1 MSKVGYEAFDYCS
14 SIILRLAVTR
24 MNYSSTEIAGFTVL
38 ELGNMIAS
46 KISLVLY
53 ASSHRSGPPP

>member
-14 SIILRLAVTR
+14 SIILRLALRR